1 MHDAC
6 ECEADSEADY
16 ASGQARDLMDA
27 AAAQR
32 DRRYVDYD
40 GVFRPMPTVDRTKMK
55 VITDMVSQWPRICV
69 CDDRVIHASTALPPC
84 TGPVPRMH
92 FFLRGVCV

>member
-40 GVFRPMPTVDRTKMK
+40 GVFRPMPTVDRTKIK
-55 VITDMVSQWPRICV
+55 VITDMVS
-69 CDDRVIHASTALPPC
+69 S
-84 TGPVPRMH
+84 GPV
-92 FFLRGVCV
+92 FVCVMIA